1 MIYNL
6 NQKKYILNYLESKRI
21 LGMKVL
27 LNQRQRKILEILSR
41 ENGCITSLEIS
52 KNLSISSKTV
62 QNEIVAI
69 NTKYG
74 DYIIQSKKGRGY
86 KLKDNF
92 VISSD
97 DKQQVVSENRKIF
110 IVKELVAQN
119 VIDYYEL
126 ADRLY
131 ISTSSL
137 NKDIKELNDEIS
149 KKFNVCIVRK
159 KNKLYFKGDDV
170 KKQKVIVYYLLTES
184 ENADFDM
191 SILESYFAP
200 LDVKFIRN
208 AIYEYVRER
217 NIVVSDFELM
227 AILLHILA
235 AQLNQS
241 FQENTGDNDFSKY
254 LFKQT
259 GLLLNEEVATRIEI
273 SLKLN
278 NIDNQSVNY
287 QDYKCFLME
296 IFDEIKQIYS
306 INLKDDNT
314 LMDELSLHLKYA
326 ERRCK
331 ANTQLKNPLIDEFR
345 KKYVLVYD
353 IAAFISS
360 RFYEKTTLRLDI
372 SEVGYI
378 AMHILGSLQKLS
390 GEDIKIVLVNPYGKA
405 VEKIILNGIRDI
417 SNVKYCG
424 NFSFLDTKGISEV
437 KPDLILTLVQ
447 LDWNNSCEVYRIEDY
462 FNSNEYYAIEK
473 IVKQIKV
480 NNAYQ
485 SLAISE
491 CFNENLFLPEMSLQ
505 TRDEIID
512 LMCKRLYENNYVNEN
527 FRNQVYQRE
536 AVAPTCFS
544 NQIAIPHSIKKD
556 AKKSGICISILKEP
570 ILWNGY
576 NVRLIFMFA
585 LNKSFDQV
593 PKLYELILDAIN
605 DKTRYQKML
614 KCKNFKDFMSILMK
628 GND

>member
-1 MIYNL
+1 
-6 NQKKYILNYLESKRI
+6 
-21 LGMKVL
+21 
-27 LNQRQRKILEILSR
+27 
-41 ENGCITSLEIS
+41 
-52 KNLSISSKTV
+52 
-62 QNEIVAI
+62 
-69 NTKYG
+69 
-74 DYIIQSKKGRGY
+74 
-86 KLKDNF
+86 
-92 VISSD
+92 
-97 DKQQVVSENRKIF
+97 
-110 IVKELVAQN
+110 
-119 VIDYYEL
+119 
-126 ADRLY
+126 
-131 ISTSSL
+131 
-137 NKDIKELNDEIS
+137 
-149 KKFNVCIVRK
+149 
-159 KNKLYFKGDDV
+159 
-170 KKQKVIVYYLLTES
+170 
-184 ENADFDM
+184 
-191 SILESYFAP
+191 
-200 LDVKFIRN
+200 
-208 AIYEYVRER
+208 
-217 NIVVSDFELM
+217 
-227 AILLHILA
+227 
-235 AQLNQS
+235 
-241 FQENTGDNDFSKY
+241 
-254 LFKQT
+254 
-259 GLLLNEEVATRIEI
+259 
-273 SLKLN
+273 
-278 NIDNQSVNY
+278 
-287 QDYKCFLME
+287 ME

-593 PKLYELILDAIN
+593 PKLYELILDAID

>member
-1 MIYNL
+1 
-6 NQKKYILNYLESKRI
+6 
-21 LGMKVL
+21 MKVL

-62 QNEIVAI
+62 QNEIMAI

-74 DYIIQSKKGRGY
+74 DHVVQSKKGRGY
-86 KLKDNF
+86 KLKDDF
-92 VISSD
+92 EISSD
-97 DKQQVVSENRKIF
+97 EKQQVVSENRKIF

-159 KNKLYFKGDDV
+159 KNKLYFRGDDV
-170 KKQKVIVYYLLTES
+170 KKQKVIVYYLLMES
-184 ENADFDM
+184 ENVDFDM
-191 SILESYFAP
+191 AILESYFAP
-200 LDVKFIRN
+200 LDVKFIRST
-208 AIYEYVRER
+208 IYEYVREK

-227 AILLHILA
+227 SILLHILA
-235 AQLNQS
+235 AQLNQN
-241 FQENTGDNDFSKY
+241 FQENTVDSDFSKY
-254 LFKQT
+254 LFKHT
-259 GLLLNEEVATRIEI
+259 GLLLSEEVATRIEI
-273 SLKLN
+273 SLKL
-278 NIDNQSVNY
+278 DNGGSQSVNF
-287 QDYKCFLME
+287 QDYKLFLME
-296 IFDEIKQIYS
+296 VFDEIKQIYS

-314 LMDELSLHLKYA
+314 LLDELSLHLKYA

-331 ANTQLKNPLIDEFR
+331 ANTQLKNPLIDGFR

-360 RFYEKTTLRLDI
+360 KFYEKTALRLDI

-447 LDWNNSCEVYRIEDY
+447 LDWNNSCEVYKIEDY
-462 FNSNEYYAIEK
+462 LNPSEYQVIEK

-491 CFNENLFLPEMSLQ
+491 CFNENLFLPNVTLK

-512 LMCKRLYENNYVNEN
+512 VMCKVLYKNNYVHEN

-556 AKKSGICISILKEP
+556 AKKSGICVSILKEP

-593 PKLYELILDAIN
+593 PKLYELILDVID

-614 KCKNFKDFMSILMK
+614 ECKNFKDFMSILMK

>member
-1 MIYNL
+1 
-6 NQKKYILNYLESKRI
+6 
-21 LGMKVL
+21 MKVL

-235 AQLNQS
+235 AQLNQN

-259 GLLLNEEVATRIEI
+259 GLLLSEEVATRIEI

-491 CFNENLFLPEMSLQ
+491 CFNENLFLPEVSLQ

-593 PKLYELILDAIN
+593 PKLYELILDAID

-614 KCKNFKDFMSILMK
+614 KCKNYKDFMSILMK

>member
-1 MIYNL
+1 MN
-6 NQKKYILNYLESKRI
+6 NS
-21 LGMKVL
+21 G
-27 LNQRQRKILEILSR
+27 
-41 ENGCITSLEIS
+41 
-52 KNLSISSKTV
+52 
-62 QNEIVAI
+62 
-69 NTKYG
+69 
-74 DYIIQSKKGRGY
+74 
-86 KLKDNF
+86 
-92 VISSD
+92 
-97 DKQQVVSENRKIF
+97 
-110 IVKELVAQN
+110 
-119 VIDYYEL
+119 
-126 ADRLY
+126 

-170 KKQKVIVYYLLTES
+170 KKQKVIVYYLLMES

-200 LDVKFIRN
+200 LDVKLIRN

-235 AQLNQS
+235 AQLNQN
-241 FQENTGDNDFSKY
+241 FQENTVDNDFSKY

-259 GLLLNEEVATRIEI
+259 GLLLSEEVATRIEI

-491 CFNENLFLPEMSLQ
+491 CFNENLFLTEMSLH

-593 PKLYELILDAIN
+593 PKLYELILDAID

>member
-1 MIYNL
+1 
-6 NQKKYILNYLESKRI
+6 
-21 LGMKVL
+21 MKVL

-62 QNEIVAI
+62 QNEIMAI
-69 NTKYG
+69 NTMYG
-74 DYIIQSKKGRGY
+74 DHIIQSKKGRGY
-86 KLKDNF
+86 KLKDDF
-92 VISSD
+92 AISSD
-97 DKQQVVSENRKIF
+97 EKQQVVSENRKIF

-137 NKDIKELNDEIS
+137 NKDIKELNDEIYR
-149 KKFNVCIVRK
+149 KFNVCIVRK
-159 KNKLYFKGDDV
+159 KNKLYFKGDDI
-170 KKQKVIVYYLLTES
+170 KKQKVIVYYLLMES
-184 ENADFDM
+184 ENVDFDIA
-191 SILESYFAP
+191 ILESYFVS

-208 AIYEYVRER
+208 TIYEYVREK
-217 NIVVSDFELM
+217 NIIVSDFELM
-227 AILLHILA
+227 SILLHILA
-235 AQLNQS
+235 AQLNRN
-241 FQENTGDNDFSKY
+241 FQEKAGDNDFSKY
-254 LFKQT
+254 LFKHT
-259 GLLLNEEVATRIEI
+259 GLLLSEEVATRIEI

-278 NIDNQSVNY
+278 NTDSQSINY
-287 QDYKCFLME
+287 QDYKLFLME

-314 LMDELSLHLKYA
+314 LLDELSLHLKYA

-331 ANTQLKNPLIDEFR
+331 TNTQLKNPLIDEFR

-378 AMHILGSLQKLS
+378 AMHVLGSLQKLS
-390 GEDIKIVLVNPYGKA
+390 GENIKIVLVNPYGKA
-405 VEKIILNGIRDI
+405 VEKMILNKINNMT
-417 SNVKYCG
+417 NVKYCG

-447 LDWNNSCEVYRIEDY
+447 LDWNNSCEVYKIEDY
-462 FNSNEYYAIEK
+462 LNPSEYQVIEK
-473 IVKQIKV
+473 IVRQIKV

-491 CFNENLFLPEMSLQ
+491 CFNENLFLPNVTLK

-512 LMCKRLYENNYVNEN
+512 AMCKALYENNYVNDN
-527 FRNQVYQRE
+527 FRSQVYQRE

-544 NQIAIPHSIKKD
+544 DQIAIPHSIKKD
-556 AKKSGICISILKEP
+556 AKKSGICVSILKEP

-585 LNKSFDQV
+585 LNQSFDQV
-593 PKLYELILDAIN
+593 PKLYELILDAID
-605 DKTRYQKML
+605 DKARYKKML
-614 KCKNFKDFMSILMK
+614 GCENFKDFMSILMK
-628 GND
+628 GNG

>member
-1 MIYNL
+1 
-6 NQKKYILNYLESKRI
+6 
-21 LGMKVL
+21 MKVF

-74 DYIIQSKKGRGY
+74 DHIIQSKKGRGY

-126 ADRLY
+126 ADKLY

-170 KKQKVIVYYLLTES
+170 KKQKVIVYYLLMES

-200 LDVKFIRN
+200 LDVKLIRN

-235 AQLNQS
+235 AQLNQN
-241 FQENTGDNDFSKY
+241 FQENTVDNDFSKY

-259 GLLLNEEVATRIEI
+259 GLLLSEEVATRIEI

-390 GEDIKIVLVNPYGKA
+390 GEDIKIVHVNPYGKA

-491 CFNENLFLPEMSLQ
+491 CFNENLFLTEMSLH

-593 PKLYELILDAIN
+593 PKLYELILDAID

>member
-1 MIYNL
+1 
-6 NQKKYILNYLESKRI
+6 
-21 LGMKVL
+21 MKVF

-74 DYIIQSKKGRGY
+74 DHIIQSKKGRGY

-126 ADRLY
+126 ADKLY

-170 KKQKVIVYYLLTES
+170 KKQKVIVYYLLMES

-200 LDVKFIRN
+200 LDVKLIRN

-235 AQLNQS
+235 AQLNQN
-241 FQENTGDNDFSKY
+241 FQENTVDNDFSKY

-259 GLLLNEEVATRIEI
+259 GLLLSEEVATRIEI

-287 QDYKCFLME
+287 QDYKCF
-296 IFDEIKQIYS
+296 
-306 INLKDDNT
+306 
-314 LMDELSLHLKYA
+314 LHLKYA

-491 CFNENLFLPEMSLQ
+491 CFNENLFLTEMSLH

-593 PKLYELILDAIN
+593 PKLYELILDAID